1 VQRKLFALLFK
12 LRDYYNKDIFYT
24 LGVALKMD
32 DKTKTHKARKH
43 EGHAAHET
51 HTSHDSHGL
60 GRSERSDYSS
70 PQSSNSSGTQNILI
84 ILLVISL
91 LANVYFIISISDL
104 NSKLSSKTPTTI
116 SYTTTSMGQGT
127 QATGTTILSSG
138 TGTAVVANG
147 KIVKVDYI
155 GKFQNGTLFD
165 TSIKAEADKA
175 GMTSAMKVY
184 EPLRFVVG
192 AGQMLSG
199 FENGVIGMKVGEE
212 KTITI
217 PAGEGYT
224 TGALANQPL
233 IFWVKVVDIIEPSPV
248 SVTVLTDKR
257 CTDCASRVDS
267 IVTQLKDVFPGIT
280 STQIDYSTTEGK
292 KLFADSG
299 VKVLP
304 AFLFSQDVKNAE
316 GYSGAGGIQSYLDP
330 AGQYLNL
337 RVGSTFDPSCYKA
350 DGTKDCTI
358 PACATGVECMAKT
371 DKPVVE
377 AFVMSY
383 CPYGTQIEK
392 GLIPVANLLKDKMDF
407 SVKFCDYA
415 MHGEKEVKENLLQY
429 CIQTQ
434 DKANYLSYLSCF
446 LNASDSPGCLK
457 SAKVNTDKVNA
468 CVTATDTQYKI
479 TDSFNDKTKW
489 ISGQFPPF
497 DVQKDLN
504 TKYGVQ
510 GSPTLVVNGVI
521 MEGVSRD
528 SESMLKAICATF
540 KTAPAECSQ
549 TLSSAA
555 PSAGFGYS
563 TTDSAST
570 ATCG

>member
-1 VQRKLFALLFK
+1 
-12 LRDYYNKDIFYT
+12 
-24 LGVALKMD
+24 MD
-32 DKTKTHKARKH
+32 DKPKTHKARKH

-51 HTSHDSHGL
+51 HASHESHGL
-60 GRSERSDYSS
+60 ARSERSDYPS
-70 PQSSNSSGTQNILI
+70 PEPSNSNSTQNLLA

-91 LANVYFIISISDL
+91 LANVYFIISINDL
-104 NSKLSSKTPTTI
+104 NTKLSPKTPTTI
-116 SYTTTSMGQGT
+116 SFTTTSMVPGT
-127 QATGTTILSSG
+127 QVTGTTKPSSG
-138 TGTAVVANG
+138 TGTALVANG

-165 TSIKAEADKA
+165 TSLKAEADKA

-217 PAGEGYT
+217 PAGQGYT

-233 IFWVKVVDIIEPSPV
+233 IFWVKVIDIIDPSPV
-248 SVTVLTDKR
+248 SVIVLTDKR
-257 CTDCASRVDS
+257 CTDCASSIDS
-267 IVTQLKDVFPGIT
+267 IVTQLKDVFPGLT
-280 STQIDYSTTEGK
+280 SKQYDYTTAEGK
-292 KLFADSG
+292 KIYTESQIKA
-299 VKVLP
+299 LP
-304 AFLFSQDVKNAE
+304 AFLFTQDIKNAE
-316 GYSGAGGIQSYLDP
+316 GYSGAGGIESYLEA
-330 AGQYLNL
+330 AGQYLSL
-337 RVGSTFDPSCYKA
+337 RVGSKFDPACYKD
-350 DGTKDCTI
+350 DGTKDCTK
-358 PACATGVECMAKT
+358 PACATGIECMAKT
-371 DKPVVE
+371 DKPVIE

-392 GLIPVANLLKDKMDF
+392 GLLPVANLLKDKMDF
-407 SVKFCDYA
+407 SIKFCDYA
-415 MHGEKEVKENLLQY
+415 MHGKKEVDENLLQY
-429 CIQTQ
+429 CIQKE
-434 DKANYLSYLSCF
+434 DKANYLTYLACF

-468 CVTATDTQYKI
+468 CVKATDTQYKI
-479 TDSFNDKTKW
+479 TESFNDQTKW

-521 MEGVSRD
+521 MEGVARD
-528 SESMLKAICATF
+528 PSSMLKAICGTF

>member
-1 VQRKLFALLFK
+1 
-12 LRDYYNKDIFYT
+12 
-24 LGVALKMD
+24 ME
-32 DKTKTHKARKH
+32 DKPTAHKARKH
-43 EGHAAHET
+43 EGHAAHE
-51 HTSHDSHGL
+51 SHASHESHGL
-60 GRSERSDYSS
+60 TRSEKSDHSS
-70 PQSSNSSGTQNILI
+70 HEPANLNSTQNLLA

-91 LANVYFIISISDL
+91 LANVYFVISINDL
-104 NSKLSSKTPTTI
+104 NTKISSKTPTTI
-116 SYTTTSMGQGT
+116 SYTTTSTGQTTPTT
-127 QATGTTILSSG
+127 QSSG

-175 GMTSAMKVY
+175 GMASSMKVY

-192 AGQMLSG
+192 AGQMLTG

-233 IFWVKVVDIIEPSPV
+233 IFWVKVTEIIDPQP
-248 SVTVLTDKR
+248 VTVTILSDKR
-257 CTDCASRVDS
+257 CTDCATRVES
-267 IVTQLKDVFPGIT
+267 ILTQLKDVFPGIT
-280 STQIDYSTTEGK
+280 SKEYDYTSAEGK
-292 KLFADSG
+292 KIFTDSG
-299 VKVLP
+299 IKALP
-304 AFLFSQDVKNAE
+304 AFLFTQDVKNAE
-316 GYSGAGGIQSYLDP
+316 GYSGAGGIESYLEA
-330 AGQYLNL
+330 AGQYLSL
-337 RVGSTFDPSCYKA
+337 KVGSKFDPACYKD
-350 DGTKDCTI
+350 DGTKDCSI

-371 DKPVVE
+371 DKPIVE
-377 AFVMSY
+377 AFVMSH

-392 GLIPVANLLKDKMDF
+392 GLIPVANLLKDKIDF
-407 SVKFCDYA
+407 SIKFCDYA
-415 MHGEKEVKENLLQY
+415 MHGKKEVDEELLQY
-429 CIQTQ
+429 CIQKE
-434 DKANYLSYLSCF
+434 DKANYLTYLACF
-446 LNASDSPGCLK
+446 LNASDSPGCLV

-468 CVTATDTQYKI
+468 CVKATDTQYKV
-479 TDSFNDKTKW
+479 TELYNNQAQW

-497 DVQKDLN
+497 PVDKELN

-510 GSPTLVVNGVI
+510 GSPTFVVNGVI
-521 MEGVSRD
+521 LEGVARD
-528 SESMLKAICATF
+528 SQSMLKAICGTF

-549 TLSSAA
+549 NLSSAS

-563 TTDSAST
+563 TTDTAST